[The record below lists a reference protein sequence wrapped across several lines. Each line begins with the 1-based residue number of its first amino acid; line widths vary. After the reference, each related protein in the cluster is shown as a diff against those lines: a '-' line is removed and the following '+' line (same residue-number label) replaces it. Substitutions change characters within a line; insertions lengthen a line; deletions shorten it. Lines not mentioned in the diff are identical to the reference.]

1 MRMNSAG
8 NVGIGTTSPID
19 KLHIVGGLTSTS
31 IATPSNTTVG
41 SLQIGYDGT
50 NGIIRTYASSP
61 LITSTYNYQ
70 AFETSGNERMRIT
83 SAGDICVAT
92 SSSSYGS
99 TNRGNITIGG
109 TASSLLAFQTGG
121 TGRAYIYSDGSSL
134 SIANNAT
141 GGIYISTA
149 GGGQANLM
157 NNGNLLIG
165 TATDNGERL
174 YVSGSIRATGSI
186 TANSDAR
193 LKKNI
198 ERIENALEK
207 VGQISG
213 YTYNTIYD
221 EDRHAGVI
229 AQEVDKVLPEIV
241 NKGNDGL
248 MGVEYGNI
256 SALLIEAIKEQK
268 VLIESLQAKVEALSK

>member
-1 MRMNSAG
+1 VLQNTDGASYMSFTEQEIRMWRPNDSGSYLTLATQPLSGTWGGGSLNGGIRFAPRNATAAFITGTG
-8 NVGIGTTSPID
+8 NTLLGTTS
-19 KLHIVGGLTSTS
+19 
-31 IATPSNTTVG
+31 
-41 SLQIGYDGT
+41 
-50 NGIIRTYASSP
+50 
-61 LITSTYNYQ
+61 
-70 AFETSGNERMRIT
+70 
-83 SAGDICVAT
+83 
-92 SSSSYGS
+92 
-99 TNRGNITIGG
+99 
-109 TASSLLAFQTGG
+109 
-121 TGRAYIYSDGSSL
+121 
-134 SIANNAT
+134 
-141 GGIYISTA
+141 
-149 GGGQANLM
+149 
-157 NNGNLLIG
+157 
-165 TATDNGERL
+165 DNGERL

-198 ERIENALEK
+198 ERIENALQK
-207 VGQISG
+207 VSEISG

-229 AQEVDKVLPEIV
+229 AQEIDKVLPEIV